1 MKKALLLLSAL
12 LIAVLCHGQGIDP
25 EMQKIFKKLEMRQQ
39 LTQTEQ
45 KKLEQWTEKM
55 TRAGMQNNGGEE
67 EEEEEY
73 DDDDLEDIED
83 ETESPDRG
91 IRVQGNPA
99 ASFTGQCPRQQGK
112 TFREE
117 EITADQYLT
126 LVRELMTEYGDKLG
140 SKLTQVRQMLQ
151 ESAKPTDGADMA
163 AIFHM
168 SGWGAAA
175 IYSAAWSAD
184 KAPQDILTA
193 NTLGVA
199 LKDMQEYTASLRV
212 LNYADKL
219 RPGIP
224 VVIINKGWTCYEMG
238 DPVSAQELFNRALRI
253 NPDLTS
259 PHLGLGLIAECAG
272 DHFTAMKHLR
282 IALADNFSAAG
293 FAAYRQAKAASD
305 AGNEGSSGEQETT
318 PRDNSNE
325 GGIQL
330 PDLQVSGHPEGMM
343 QMKTPIEQFMNGLDR
358 RISRLTNDLLS
369 VSSTVRSQAA
379 KAHAN
384 PDGAL
389 VFSRDY
395 ANELMMLDD
404 VTGLLFGPNS
414 NFGMAVT
421 TGINDC
427 DRTME
432 SVEDNLGTINQD
444 MEKHLRLTDEKNR
457 ILEECIKKIEACGS
471 NESCA
476 KKVEAEAKAA
486 IDPID
491 VELEQLN
498 YRICKNTKRGTDMTI
513 GCQSKYYTKANKA
526 FRQAVYDYYAF
537 TDPILERI
545 YSPSYNEMLNL
556 QREIRVLSYQKALA
570 GTALGIAAS
579 SEGYKSME
587 CVEPQPETPPKE
599 VKEPELPKKKEKPC
613 PLGDG
618 IKGGFGGFSAE
629 LTCDH
634 VTISGGKGLLGSVTR
649 DFNAH
654 QTKIWVGAGV
664 KGEYASGNVVGEATI
679 GAEFVV
685 GENST
690 IEDIALTSS
699 VKTSLG
705 DLVEVEVSGR
715 ISVEGGPQISTSAG
729 LITPEIPGL

>member
-12 LIAVLCHGQGIDP
+12 IIAVLCHGQGIDA

-39 LTQTEQ
+39 LTQAEQ
-45 KKLEQWTEKM
+45 KKLEQWSEKM
-55 TRAGMQNNGGEE
+55 SQAGKLYNGG

-73 DDDDLEDIED
+73 DDDLENIED
-83 ETESPDRG
+83 EIESPEQESG
-91 IRVQGNPA
+91 VQGNA
-99 ASFTGQCPRQQGK
+99 AGSFTGQCPRQQGK
-112 TFREE
+112 TFIEE
-117 EITADQYLT
+117 EITGDQYHT
-126 LVRELMTEYGDKLG
+126 LVRELMTEYGNKLG

-175 IYSAAWSAD
+175 IYSAAWSAAR
-184 KAPQDILTA
+184 APQDILTA

-224 VVIINKGWTCYEMG
+224 VLKINKGWTCYEMG
-238 DPVSAQELFNRALRI
+238 DSESAQRMFNEALRI
-253 NPDLTS
+253 NPDLTA

-282 IALADNFSAAG
+282 IALADSYSAAG
-293 FAAYRQAKAASD
+293 FAAYRQARAASD
-305 AGNEGSSGEQETT
+305 AGGEDSSAEQETT
-318 PRDNSNE
+318 PRDNSNT

-330 PDLQVSGHPEGMM
+330 PDLLVSGNPEGMM
-343 QMKTPIEQFMNGLDR
+343 HMKPSIEHLMNGLDR

-369 VSSTVRSQAA
+369 ASSTVRSQAA

-395 ANELMMLDD
+395 ASEQMMLDD
-404 VTGLLFGPNS
+404 VTELLFGPNS
-414 NFGMAVT
+414 NFGMAVM
-421 TGINDC
+421 TGVNDC

-432 SVEDNLGTINQD
+432 SVEDNLGTITQD
-444 MEKHLRLTDEKNR
+444 MEKHLRLTEEKNR
-457 ILEECIKKIEACGS
+457 ILEESIRKVEACGY
-471 NESCA
+471 NEPCA
-476 KKVEAEAKAA
+476 KKVAAETKAA

-491 VELEQLN
+491 AELAQLIF
-498 YRICKNTKRGTDMTI
+498 RICKNTKRGTDMLI
-513 GCQSKYYTKANKA
+513 GCQSRYYKRANEA

-556 QREIRVLSYQKALA
+556 HRELNVLTHQKALA
-570 GTALGIAAS
+570 GTALSIADI
-579 SEGYKSME
+579 SEGYKSMV

-599 VKEPELPKKKEKPC
+599 AEEPELPEKKAKPC

-664 KGEYASGNVVGEATI
+664 KAEYAGGNVVGEATI

-685 GENST
+685 GDNST
-690 IEDIALTSS
+690 IEDIAFTSS

-705 DLVEVEVSGR
+705 DLVEAEVSGR
-715 ISVEGGPQISTSAG
+715 ISVEGGPQINTSAG